1 MPKSKRRILLAE
13 DDRFL
18 SKALSHKLLR
28 HGFEVL
34 LANNGEEALSK
45 IQSQKFDLVLL
56 DEVMP
61 HLNGFEVLSEIK
73 KDERFQKLPVV
84 IMSNFGR
91 TSEMVK
97 GQELGM
103 TGYIVKSDL
112 SLDMMVQKIEELLK
126 KN

>member
-1 MPKSKRRILLAE
+1 M
-13 DDRFL
+13 
-18 SKALSHKLLR
+18 
-28 HGFEVL
+28 
-34 LANNGEEALSK
+34 ANNGEEALSK